1 MTKTDKLYG
10 VSELAAEFN
19 LTPQALR
26 FYEEKGLLSPKRAGN
41 VRVYD
46 YRDHTRL
53 MLILKFRRLG
63 FSLDEVRDYLSRY
76 RSGGTNP
83 EQYADGLDKI
93 RRRIATLELMRDEIA
108 ETIVELRGMEQDA
121 LDRMDA
127 ARCRADGHGGAPTP
141 EK

>member
-63 FSLDEVRDYLSRY
+63 FSLGEVPDYLSRN
-76 RSGGTNP
+76 RAGGSNP

-93 RRRIATLELMRDEIA
+93 RRRIATLELMRDEVA

-121 LDRMDA
+121 LDRMESA
-127 ARCRADGHGGAPTP
+127 K
-141 EK
+141 EKSQPPAGERTGEN

>member
-76 RSGGTNP
+76 RSGGSNP

-108 ETIVELRGMEQDA
+108 ETIVELRDMEQDA
-121 LDRMDA
+121 LDRMEV
-127 ARCRADGHGGAPTP
+127 ARSRTDGQEAAPTG

>member
-76 RSGGTNP
+76 RAGGSNP

-108 ETIVELRGMEQDA
+108 ETIVELRGIEQDA
-121 LDRMDA
+121 LDRMESA
-127 ARCRADGHGGAPTP
+127 KGKSQPSAGERTR
-141 EK
+141 EN